1 MAAIAKS
8 ASVEALRNS
17 IAWSWAD
24 GHLAD
29 PAKDISFTQCA
40 AEIDFSDAF
49 HALVQKESEAARLH
63 PNRDQMYSLGSL
75 QIVVRCGKK
84 TRKADRGFALPFSNE
99 TRSYPFNPDRL
110 GTHSTKKT
118 AQEKGGGGVFLLC
131 AGESRL
137 TCGCTVLSGTT
148 LGLARLEQQQQQ
160 QQQQQEETARTVLL
174 PCGAFARFR

>member
-84 TRKADRGFALPFSNE
+84 TRKEDRDLQTAVLHCHFQM
-99 TRSYPFNPDRL
+99 RL
-110 GTHSTKKT
+110 DHIHLTQTGSGHTVPRKLLKK
-118 AQEKGGGGVFLLC
+118 KG
-131 AGESRL
+131 A
-137 TCGCTVLSGTT
+137 
-148 LGLARLEQQQQQ
+148 
-160 QQQQQEETARTVLL
+160 
-174 PCGAFARFR
+174 GAFSYCVQGRAD